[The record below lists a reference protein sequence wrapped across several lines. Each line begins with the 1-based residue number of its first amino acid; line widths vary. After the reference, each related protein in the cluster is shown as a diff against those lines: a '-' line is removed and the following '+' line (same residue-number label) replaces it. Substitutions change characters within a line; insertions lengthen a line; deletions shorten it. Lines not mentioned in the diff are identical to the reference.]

1 MQRPFWFFIEHVGQ
15 LCARFNGPS
24 RSDLLVKTSRSACRV
39 CRPATSTCVPTGGIP
54 VDGRPRECCT
64 AVVAVRGFAMTGI
77 VDGILKAY
85 GRELDAESIARM
97 SQYLEILASA
107 GERDDLGTYGLAYLE
122 QLQNPDPRYSGC

>member
-1 MQRPFWFFIEHVGQ
+1 
-15 LCARFNGPS
+15 
-24 RSDLLVKTSRSACRV
+24 
-39 CRPATSTCVPTGGIP
+39 
-54 VDGRPRECCT
+54 
-64 AVVAVRGFAMTGI
+64 MTRI